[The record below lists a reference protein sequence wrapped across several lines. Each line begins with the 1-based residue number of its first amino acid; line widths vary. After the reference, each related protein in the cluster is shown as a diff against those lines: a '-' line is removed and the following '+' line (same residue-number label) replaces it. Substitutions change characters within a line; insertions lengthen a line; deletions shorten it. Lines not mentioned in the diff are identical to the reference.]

1 MYPNLDESTNY
12 EKTLNKLS
20 NQIKELFSQIQMY
33 QAIISEKD
41 HQINQLVKENN
52 QLKMEIK
59 NISNQL
65 DPRYKS
71 DGKPLTSS
79 VPIKQPVPT
88 PTSIVSPS
96 VEDPRIM
103 KRQCPNCGASG
114 FAIREVE
121 DKTKIISYVPRRIYA
136 KKMVCTKCRFEF

>member
-1 MYPNLDESTNY
+1 MYPNLDENSSNY
-12 EKTLNKLS
+12 ENTLNKLS

-52 QLKMEIK
+52 QLKMEIQ

-65 DPRYKS
+65 NPRYN
-71 DGKPLTSS
+71 KPLTPS
-79 VPIKQPVPT
+79 VPAKQPVPA
-88 PTSIVSPS
+88 PTSNVSPS
-96 VEDPRIM
+96 IEDPRIM